1 MESQPIKPIKV
12 KRTRVTRHKNFH
24 FKVVVNI
31 KGMPPLIK
39 YYFTKKDIKDE
50 HGISAMSIHRI
61 LTIPG
66 HKLRKKYQHLTIS
79 KVCEPARIVEQ
90 LIQPITTPEACSASV
105 SQSEPS
111 SLE

>member
-1 MESQPIKPIKV
+1 MESQPI

-24 FKVVVNI
+24 FKVEVNI
-31 KGMPPLIK
+31 KGMPTLTK
-39 YYFTKKDIKDE
+39 YYFTKKGIRDE
-50 HGISAMSIHRI
+50 HGISAMSIHRV

-66 HKLRKKYQHLTIS
+66 HKLGKKYQHLKIS

-90 LIQPITTPEACSASV
+90 LLQPITTPEASSASV
-105 SQSEPS
+105 SPSEPS